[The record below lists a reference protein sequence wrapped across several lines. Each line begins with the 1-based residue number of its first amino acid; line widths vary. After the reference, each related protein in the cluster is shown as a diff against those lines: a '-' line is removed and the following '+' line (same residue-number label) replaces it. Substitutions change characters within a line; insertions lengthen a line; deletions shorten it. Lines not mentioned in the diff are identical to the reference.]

1 MFNSERSFSLTR
13 EEACDK
19 LLRLYKSYYNI
30 HRFDGGESAVRE
42 GSTVKG
48 KTDEEVSGI
57 VAEDGYPLVARC
69 DFFEHSQ
76 KYVISR
82 KAELWSADREEFLY
96 LFSVHELT
104 MDLFE
109 KCRDYVYD
117 DGMERLS
124 AGPGHMYTY
133 LTAVFLCDTC
143 DAKVVRALKKTRIYK
158 SFHFSLHGW
167 MDHHTAL
174 VELSTGQIDANPGG
188 RHTAKFLKK
197 VLYSS
202 RMKGDK

>member
-42 GSTVKG
+42 GSTAKG

-57 VAEDGYPLVARC
+57 VAEHGYPLVARC

-96 LFSVHELT
+96 LFSVQWIYL
-104 MDLFE
+104 
-109 KCRDYVYD
+109 KN
-117 DGMERLS
+117 
-124 AGPGHMYTY
+124 AGIMYMMTEWS
-133 LTAVFLCDTC
+133 D
-143 DAKVVRALKKTRIYK
+143 
-158 SFHFSLHGW
+158 
-167 MDHHTAL
+167 
-174 VELSTGQIDANPGG
+174 
-188 RHTAKFLKK
+188 
-197 VLYSS
+197 
-202 RMKGDK
+202 